1 MNKMGLTEKQ
11 VIESRKKYGSNIIS
25 KKKRNS
31 FFSLFLES
39 LGDPIIKILIIV
51 LIIKI
56 IFLISDFNWY
66 ETVGIAIAIF
76 LASFISTLSE
86 YGSEEA
92 FKKLQEE
99 ASKIQ
104 CKVYRNGSLKSIFTE
119 EVVVGD
125 VILLQSGDKVP
136 ADGIMINGNIYT
148 DESALNGESKEIFK
162 DIEKNKLYK
171 GSIVCSGEGS
181 MLVQSVGD
189 HTLYGNIALEL
200 QSEQRDSPLKVR
212 LRVLAKMIS
221 RLGYIGATLVS
232 ISYLFNVIVIKNN
245 FNINEIREM
254 LNNTSLI
261 FGHVLHA
268 LTLAVTVIVVAVP
281 EGLPMMITLVLS
293 SNMRKMLKDNVLVRK
308 LVGIETSGSVNMLF
322 VDKTGTIT
330 KGKLKVINF
339 INGENKDYDLTTLN
353 RKEGLFNLIKL
364 SLIYNNGA
372 FMDSN
377 KKIAVGSNATD
388 RALLEFVVPFPNDI
402 LDIKKEKVVPF
413 DSNSKI
419 SMTKI
424 SGKMNLTLIKGAPEK
439 ILSNCYYYYDDFGNK
454 KRFSDKNFLNRKLE
468 ALATNSIRCLAIAT
482 FTDSISNL
490 TLVGIIG
497 IRDEIRKEAKTAIKE
512 VEGAGVQ
519 VVMITGDAKDT
530 AIAIAKEVGLLENNN
545 IILTSDELKKLDDNQ
560 IKILLPNLRVIAR
573 ALPSDKS
580 RLVRIAQE
588 KGLVVGMTG
597 DGVNDAPAL
606 KKADVGFAMGSGTE
620 VAKEASDVVI
630 LDDNFMSISKAI
642 LYGRTIFK
650 SIRKFIIFQ
659 LTVNLCAVGVSIIG
673 PFIGINTP
681 ITVIQMLWINMVM
694 DTLAALAFAGEPPLK
709 DYMEEKPKK
718 RDEPIIN
725 FYMKD
730 QIIMTGIYSLVL
742 CIIFLKTPSIKYLF
756 GNSSDN
762 IYLMTAF
769 FALFIFIGLFNSF
782 NARTHRLNLLSHIIR
797 NRGFILVMLLVTIIQ
812 IYIIY
817 HGGVLFRVTGLKF
830 NEFLIIIALSFTVI
844 PIDWL
849 RKLYL
854 RFNNEVGGV

>member
-1 MNKMGLTEKQ
+1 MDNTGLTEKQ
-11 VIESRKKYGSNIIS
+11 VIESRKKHGSNTIS
-25 KKKRNS
+25 KKKKSN
-31 FFSLFLES
+31 FFSLFIES
-39 LGDPIIKILIIV
+39 LGDPIIKVLIIV
-51 LIIKI
+51 LIIKT
-56 IFLISDFNWY
+56 IFLIGDFDWY

-99 ASKIQ
+99 ASRIQ
-104 CKVYRNGSLKSIFTE
+104 CKVYRDRSLKQIFVE
-119 EVVVGD
+119 DVVVND

-136 ADGIMINGNIYT
+136 ADGILINGGIYV
-148 DESALNGESKEIFK
+148 DESALNGESKETFK
-162 DIEKNKLYK
+162 DTNTNKLFK
-171 GSIVCSGEGS
+171 GTIVCSGEAK

-200 QSEQRDSPLKVR
+200 QSEQRESPLKLR
-212 LRVLAKMIS
+212 LRMLAKMIS
-221 RLGYIGATLVS
+221 HLGFIGATLVS
-232 ISYLFNVIVIKNN
+232 ISYLFNVILIKND
-245 FNINEIREM
+245 FNIDQIREM
-254 LNNTSLI
+254 ISNVPLI
-261 FGHVLHA
+261 LGHALHA

-308 LVGIETSGSVNMLF
+308 LMGIETSGSINILF
-322 VDKTGTIT
+322 ADKTGTIT

-339 INGENKDYDLTTLN
+339 IGGENKEYDLNTLD
-353 RKEGLFNLIKL
+353 RKEGLFNLLKL

-372 FMDSN
+372 AMDSN
-377 KKIAVGSNATD
+377 KKIAIGGNATD
-388 RALLEFVVPFPNDI
+388 RALLEFIYPFNNNM
-402 LDIKKEKVVPF
+402 LNIKKEKVVPF

-424 SGKMNLTLIKGAPEK
+424 SGKYDLTLIKGAPEK
-439 ILSNCYYYYDDFGNK
+439 ILKSCYYYYDDKGNK
-454 KRFSDKNFLNRKLE
+454 NRLLGKDFLHKKLSDL
-468 ALATNSIRCLAIAT
+468 ALKGIRCIAMAT
-482 FTDSISNL
+482 FTDNIYNL

-497 IRDEIRKEAKTAIKE
+497 IRDEIRKEAAKTIKD
-512 VEGAGVQ
+512 VEEAGIQ
-519 VVMITGDAKDT
+519 VVMITGDAKET
-530 AIAIAKEVGLLENNN
+530 ASAIAKEVGLLESNN
-545 IILTSDELKKLDDNQ
+545 IVLTSDELKNLDDEQ
-560 IKILLPNLRVIAR
+560 IKKMIPNLRVIAR
-573 ALPSDKS
+573 ALPTDKS
-580 RLVRIAQE
+580 RLVKIAQE

-620 VAKEASDVVI
+620 VAKEASDIVI
-630 LDDNFMSISKAI
+630 LDDNFLSISKAI

-673 PFIGINTP
+673 PFIGVNTP

-709 DYMEEKPKK
+709 EYMKEKPKK

-725 FYMKD
+725 YYMKD

-742 CIIFLKTPSIKYLF
+742 CLVFLKVSNIKYLF
-756 GNSSDN
+756 GNGSDN

-769 FALFIFIGLFNSF
+769 FALFIFISLFNSF
-782 NARTHRLNLLSHIIR
+782 NARTHRLNLLSHIIS
-797 NRGFILVMLLVTIIQ
+797 NRGFIIIMLLVTIIQ
-812 IYIIY
+812 MYIIY
-817 HGGVLFRVTGLKF
+817 HGGVLFRVIGLKS
-830 NEFLIIIALSFTVI
+830 NELLIIIGLSMTVI
-844 PIDWL
+844 PVDWL

-854 RFNNEVGGV
+854 RFNHEVGGV